1 MSFEKLTSADNKLS
15 RRDYNYLVEAARQSD
30 NIDFIGGDTETVG
43 NKVVSF
49 DPQPELGLWAKV
61 TGQDF
66 SHRVCDPAYL
76 WQEHTPTENKFVAQ
90 TEGIRASYY
99 QGGQWN
105 NILRE
110 ANSGSLT
117 SGNIYWIYPGYLRW
131 ATDGNP
137 DHIHITTN
145 PNIGVLWKTT
155 DPVSDTTGT
164 LANLTGNT
172 LTGLTVGPGLM
183 GWTGTNDPKNL
194 QIGLSQRITAKGSG
208 ADVTFTGICH
218 HTLAFNTGQFSGEQI
233 DPCTVRISYI
243 GPSGSGSLMTI
254 SAVSGSIPQT
264 EECGNYCALSY
275 SSGVT
280 NNLKFLPPFYVD
292 SGLCNETEQMTIG
305 LVKRTTNKD
314 FPYDG
319 KVVLDQR
326 QSFVTVESSTQLSY
340 TCSRWWS
347 LYNVSGLEMTFNCYG
362 LLVSLTGSD
371 TPRTSKRR
379 FFLPQGCETSIN
391 PSDW

>member
-137 DHIHITTN
+137 DHVHLTCSPISSGSGSSGVKISYNIRDPYSCVTGVMATGASGDLTHI
-145 PNIGVLWKTT
+145 
-155 DPVSDTTGT
+155 
-164 LANLTGNT
+164 
-172 LTGLTVGPGLM
+172 TVGPGLL
-183 GWTGTNDPKNL
+183 GWTGVNDTGRL
-194 QIGLSQRITAKGSG
+194 QIGLSQMITAKGDGVGLS
-208 ADVTFTGICH
+208 FTGICH
-218 HTLAFNTGQFSGEQI
+218 HTLAFNTGHFSGEQV
-233 DPCTVRISYI
+233 DNCTVKISLLPASQTKI
-243 GPSGSGSLMTI
+243 VKSI
-254 SAVSGSIPQT
+254 SFINGVSPTTYG
-264 EECGNYCALSY
+264 
-275 SSGVT
+275 
-280 NNLKFLPPFYVD
+280 FLDF
-292 SGLCNETEQMTIG
+292 NEAGM
-305 LVKRTTNKD
+305 LVRE
-314 FPYDG
+314 
-319 KVVLDQR
+319 R
-326 QSFVTVESSTQLSY
+326 
-340 TCSRWWS
+340 
-347 LYNVSGLEMTFNCYG
+347 
-362 LLVSLTGSD
+362 
-371 TPRTSKRR
+371 
-379 FFLPQGCETSIN
+379 
-391 PSDW
+391 